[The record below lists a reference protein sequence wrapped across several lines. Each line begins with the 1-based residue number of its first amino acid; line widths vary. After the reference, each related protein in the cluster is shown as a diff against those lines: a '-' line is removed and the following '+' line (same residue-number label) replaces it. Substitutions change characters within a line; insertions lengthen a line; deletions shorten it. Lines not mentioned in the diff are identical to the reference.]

1 MHCLKLDVAHTCSQ
15 MLILQ
20 PHSPGQPCQSLLSL
34 VGVSI
39 CRLALM
45 LSPLV
50 GKELTVKNISNAL
63 KALPPDE
70 YCDLGLELGLE
81 YEDIQ
86 KIEMDYPNSV
96 RRQLLGIIQ
105 SWINL
110 GQSVSWQTLA
120 DTLEDMGQSALAS
133 KIHTFYK

>member
-1 MHCLKLDVAHTCSQ
+1 
-15 MLILQ
+15 
-20 PHSPGQPCQSLLSL
+20 
-34 VGVSI
+34 
-39 CRLALM
+39 M

-63 KALPPDE
+63 KALLPGE

-96 RRQLLGIIQ
+96 HRQLLGIIQ

-133 KIHTFYK
+133 KICTFYK

>member
-1 MHCLKLDVAHTCSQ
+1 
-15 MLILQ
+15 
-20 PHSPGQPCQSLLSL
+20 
-34 VGVSI
+34 
-39 CRLALM
+39 M

-50 GKELTVKNISNAL
+50 GKELTVKNVSNTL

-81 YEDIQ
+81 YSDIQ
-86 KIEMDYPNSV
+86 KIEMDYPNSC

-110 GQSVSWQTLA
+110 GQSVSWLTLA
-120 DTLEDMGQSALAS
+120 EALEEIDQSALAS
-133 KIHTFYK
+133 KIHTTHLHK